1 MRRFALALPLC
12 LIVQPGLT
20 QSAADPVVTP
30 GNALTAA
37 PAEWLGETPHFVLMG
52 TVSGQVL
59 DIQFPDIAAA
69 KDVASFA
76 GKREYRPKEGG
87 FDYIDFEVGLEAVIG
102 GVERKIELEFENA
115 DLLSL
120 TLPATLML
128 DTAEFPA
135 GAKSNA
141 EIELEWEVGGQTV
154 NAELAGWAG
163 ELVLAKDEGT
173 PDDKGLSGDGLIGG
187 FAKAELN
194 GETWVLSF
202 TVPVAEYEI
211 DD

>member
-1 MRRFALALPLC
+1 MRRIALAVPLC
-12 LIVQPGLT
+12 LIALPALT
-20 QSAADPVVTP
+20 QSAADPVVTA

-37 PAEWLGETPHFVLMG
+37 PTEWLGDKPHFVLMG

-59 DIQFPDIAAA
+59 DIQMPDIAAA
-69 KDVASFA
+69 EGVASFA
-76 GKREYRPKEGG
+76 GKREYRAREGG
-87 FDYIDFEVGLEAVIG
+87 FDYIDFEVGLEAEIG

-115 DLLSL
+115 DLSSQ
-120 TLPATLML
+120 TLPATLTL
-128 DTAEFPA
+128 DTAEFPE

-154 NAELAGWAG
+154 NAEVAGWSG
-163 ELVLAKDEGT
+163 QMVLAKDEGT
-173 PDDKGLSGDGLIGG
+173 PDDKGLSGNGLIGG
-187 FAKAELN
+187 FVMADLN

>member
-1 MRRFALALPLC
+1 MRHLALALPLC
-12 LIVQPGLT
+12 LIALPALS
-20 QSAADPVVTP
+20 QSAADPVVTN

-37 PAEWLGETPHFVLMG
+37 PGEWLGATPHFVLMG

-59 DIQFPDIAAA
+59 DIQMPDIA
-69 KDVASFA
+69 VAEGVARFE
-76 GKREYRPKEGG
+76 GKREYRPREGG
-87 FDYIDFEVGLEAVIG
+87 FAYIDFEVGLEAVIG

-115 DLLSL
+115 NFATQ

-128 DTAEFPA
+128 DTVEFPD
-135 GAKSNA
+135 GARSNV

-173 PDDKGLSGDGLIGG
+173 PDDKGLSGDGMIGG
-187 FAKAELN
+187 FARAELN

-202 TVPVAEYEI
+202 TVPVTEYEI

>member
-12 LIVQPGLT
+12 LIALPALP
-20 QSAADPVVTP
+20 QSAADPVVTTN
-30 GNALTAA
+30 NAMTAA
-37 PAEWLGETPHFVLMG
+37 PGEWLGETPHFVLMG

-59 DIQFPDIAAA
+59 DIQMPDIAAA
-69 KDVASFA
+69 EGVASFA
-76 GKREYRPKEGG
+76 GKREYRQKEGG
-87 FDYIDFEVGLEAVIG
+87 FDYIDFEVALEAVIG
-102 GVERKIELEFENA
+102 GVERKFEVEFENA
-115 DLLSL
+115 DFASQ
-120 TLPATLML
+120 TLPATLAL
-128 DTAEFPA
+128 DASEFPE
-135 GAKSNA
+135 GARSNA

-154 NAELAGWAG
+154 NAEVAGWAG
-163 ELVLAKDEGT
+163 EFVLAKDEGT
-173 PDDKGLSGDGLIGG
+173 PDDMGLSGDGMIGG